1 MPLGATLERSAR
13 SAAPRR
19 TTADVASVVPNLFH
33 AFETCAR
40 IQLELFVGRG
50 ELEHLLELVR
60 ADDDVRLARA
70 PSRRDVLDR
79 ARREDES
86 VRRRLVI
93 ANVLVDKS
101 FDVKLSQHQPTPGC
115 VETPNPDILVNLTL
129 RILRLRRIRALVL
142 HANESRSEKTLV

>member
-1 MPLGATLERSAR
+1 MAALASQFRFTMASVLECKDAHQKHQIPQTQTLPVMAENSMPLGATLERSAR

-79 ARREDES
+79 ARRED
-86 VRRRLVI
+86 
-93 ANVLVDKS
+93 
-101 FDVKLSQHQPTPGC
+101 
-115 VETPNPDILVNLTL
+115 
-129 RILRLRRIRALVL
+129 
-142 HANESRSEKTLV
+142 